1 MRKAFAI
8 ALALFVATSAGAQQ
22 SVVQQGQSA
31 VLNWTG
37 DYIEAIGQ
45 AVPPTGKEGTGQG
58 KLLARRGA
66 VVDLQRNLLEFI
78 KGVQITSETTM
89 ENFMA
94 NDRVMTSLTGF
105 IKNVAIT
112 DSDWD
117 GEIYTL
123 SGRIYLKDIR
133 QATLPSIQQQI
144 KKEKDEKKTPAPQ
157 PKPPTRSQN
166 TGLVLDCRDLPL
178 IPSITFRIVSTSG
191 KEVYSF
197 DQVDMEHFLAS
208 GLADYHSNM
217 DWAKGQ
223 PRVAATP
230 LMVKPVRVDSPKN
243 VDIVVSDGDAAKI
256 AALPDEIVKK
266 CRVSIVKR

>member
-1 MRKAFAI
+1 MKKAFAI
-8 ALALFVATSAGAQQ
+8 VLALVLATAAFAQQ
-22 SVVQQGQSA
+22 SVVQQGQNA

-37 DYIEAIGQ
+37 DYIEAVGQ

-58 KLLARRGA
+58 KLLAKRGA

-78 KGVQITSETTM
+78 KGVQITSETVM

-94 NDRVMTSLTGF
+94 DDKVMTSITGF
-105 IKNVAIT
+105 IKNVVVT

-117 GEIYTL
+117 GEIYTV

-133 QATLPSIQQQI
+133 QATLPVIQQQI
-144 KKEKDEKKTPAPQ
+144 KKENPVIAPQ
-157 PKPPTRSQN
+157 PKPAKRTQN
-166 TGLVLDCRDLPL
+166 TGLVLDCRNLPL

-208 GLADYHSNM
+208 GLTDYHSNM
-217 DWAKGQ
+217 GWAKDQ
-223 PRVAATP
+223 PRVATTP
-230 LMVKPVRVDSPKN
+230 LIVKPVKTDAPKN
-243 VDIVVSDGDAAKI
+243 VDIIVSDSDAAKI
-256 AALPDEIVKK
+256 AALPDNVIKK